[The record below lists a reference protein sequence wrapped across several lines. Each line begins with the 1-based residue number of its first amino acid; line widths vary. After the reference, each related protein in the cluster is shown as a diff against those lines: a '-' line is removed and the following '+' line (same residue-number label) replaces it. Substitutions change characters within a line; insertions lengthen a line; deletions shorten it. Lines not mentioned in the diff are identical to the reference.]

1 MATPKPQRTPEQI
14 EDIILRKIFLVTLSD
29 SMDTDSRIV
38 YLELTAAEILSE
50 GKDLKLSRDLME
62 RVLIDR
68 LSGSFQSAEPA
79 FQYLINSYRR
89 AYEEGKKIGNMKD
102 KNLRSDMESVVRQ
115 GKKLLVSYCR
125 IHLANPD
132 CFGANDVPNKNK
144 LSVSPLLPFIFSEVG
159 GGLDGFGTS
168 SSSGGV
174 QCPPGFLKEFFEE
187 ADFDSLDPILRGLYE
202 NLRGSILNVSA
213 LGNFQQPLRALL
225 YLLSFPVGARSLV
238 NHPWWIP
245 KGVYLNGR
253 VIEMTSI
260 LGPFF
265 HVSALPD
272 HTIFK
277 SQPDVGQ
284 QCFSEASTR
293 RPADLLSSFTTI
305 KTVMKSLYKDL
316 GDVLLALL
324 KNTETRENVL
334 EYLAEVI
341 NKNSSRAHIQVE
353 PLSCASSGMFVN
365 LGAVM
370 LRLCDPFLDG
380 SLTKR
385 DKIDPKYVFYS
396 NRLDL
401 RSLTALH
408 ASSEEISQWIN
419 KDNPG
424 SIDGSRQHSDG
435 ENHLLQ
441 SQEATSSSSI
451 ASEPSLLNVNPASS
465 GGGGKSKYT
474 FICECFFMTARVL
487 NLGLL
492 KSFSD
497 FKHLVQDISRAEDA
511 LATLKAMLGQTP
523 SSQLE
528 LDISRLEKEIETYS
542 QEKLCYEA
550 QILRDVD
557 LIQHALSFYRL
568 MVVWLVGLVGGFKMP
583 LPLTCPMEFACMPE
597 HFVED
602 AMELLIFA
610 SRIPKA
616 LDGVVLVCCILYFG
630 TLCPLYFN
638 LALFALCFLSKPISH
653 VKDFFCGL
661 SVWQDDFMNIII
673 MFMGSPNFIRNPY
686 LRAKMV
692 EVLNCWMPRRS
703 GSSSATATLFE
714 GHQMSLEYLVRNLL
728 KLYVDIEFTG
738 SHTQFYDKFNIR
750 HNIAEL
756 LEYLWQVPSHRNA
769 WTQIAKEEEKGVY
782 LNFLN
787 FLINDSIYLLD
798 ESLNKILELKE
809 IEAEMSNTAE
819 WERRPAQERQERTR
833 LFHSQENIIRIDMK
847 LANEDVSMLA
857 FTSEQIVVPFLLPEM
872 VERVASMLN
881 YFLLQLVG
889 PQRKSLT
896 LKDPEKYEFRPKQLL
911 KQIVRI
917 YVHLARGDKE
927 NIFPAAISSDGRSYN
942 EQLFSAAADVLRKI
956 GEDMRVI
963 QEFIGLGAKAKAAAS
978 QAMDTEATLGEIPD
992 EFLDPIQYT
1001 LMKDPVILPSSR
1013 ITVDR
1018 PVIQR
1023 HLLSDS
1029 TDPFN
1034 RSHLTANML
1043 IPDTELKARIEDFI
1057 MSQEL
1062 KRRGEGLNIQSI
1074 KDTIQTTNG
1083 EMLID

>member
-1 MATPKPQRTPEQI
+1 MATSKPQRTPAEI
-14 EDIILRKIFLVTLSD
+14 EDIILRKILLVSLVD
-29 SMDTDSRIV
+29 SIENDTRVV
-38 YLELTAAEILSE
+38 YLEMTAAEILSE
-50 GKDLKLSRDLME
+50 GKELRLSRDVME

-68 LSGSFQSAEPA
+68 LSGNFVSAEPP
-79 FQYLINSYRR
+79 FQYLVNCYRR
-89 AYEEGKKIGNMKD
+89 AHEEGKKIASMKD
-102 KNLRSDMESVVRQ
+102 KNVRSEMELVVKQVKR
-115 GKKLLVSYCR
+115 LAVSYCR
-125 IHLANPD
+125 IHLGNPD
-132 CFGANDVPNKNK
+132 MFPNWDMAPAN
-144 LSVSPLLPFIFSEVG
+144 VSLLLPLLFSEV
-159 GGLDGFGTS
+159 S
-168 SSSGGV
+168 SSVDVFGGSSGSGGV
-174 QCPPGFLKEFFEE
+174 SSPPGFLDELLKD
-187 ADFDSLDPILRGLYE
+187 ADFDSMDPILKQLYE
-202 NLRGSILNVSA
+202 DLRGTVLKVSA

-225 YLLSFPVGARSLV
+225 FLVKYPVGAKCLV

-245 KGVYLNGR
+245 NSVYMNGR

-284 QCFSEASTR
+284 QCFSESATR

-305 KTVMKSLYKDL
+305 RTVMNNLYDGL
-316 GDVLLALL
+316 AEVLMSLL
-324 KNTETRENVL
+324 KNSTIRENVL
-334 EYLAEVI
+334 GYLAAVI
-341 NKNSSRAHIQVE
+341 NKNSSRAQLQVD

-365 LGAVM
+365 LSAVM
-370 LRLCDPFLDG
+370 LRLCEPFLDAN
-380 SLTKR
+380 LTKR
-385 DKIDPKYVFYS
+385 DKIDPQYVFS
-396 NRLDL
+396 STRLEL
-401 RSLTALH
+401 RGLTALH
-408 ASSEEISQWIN
+408 ASSEEVSEWIN
-419 KDNPG
+419 QNNPG
-424 SIDGSRQHSDG
+424 KVDVAKEGSDG
-435 ENHLLQ
+435 ENRLLA
-441 SQEATSSSSI
+441 SQEATSSG
-451 ASEPSLLNVNPASS
+451 NDS
-465 GGGGKSKYT
+465 GGPSILHYNSPISSSSEKAKYP

-492 KSFSD
+492 KAFSD
-497 FKHLVQDISRAEDA
+497 FKHLVQDISRSEDN
-511 LATLKAMLGQTP
+511 LSTMKTMLEQTP
-523 SSQLE
+523 SPQLQQE
-528 LDISRLEKEIETYS
+528 IARLEKDLESYS

-550 QILRDVD
+550 QILRDGG
-557 LIQHALSFYRL
+557 LLQRALSFYRL

-583 LPLTCPMEFACMPE
+583 LPSPCPMEFASMPE

-602 AMELLIFA
+602 TMELLIFA
-610 SRIPKA
+610 SRIPRA
-616 LDGVVLVCCILYFG
+616 LDGVLL
-630 TLCPLYFN
+630 
-638 LALFALCFLSKPISH
+638 
-653 VKDFFCGL
+653 
-661 SVWQDDFMNIII
+661 DDFMNFII
-673 MFMGSPNFIRNPY
+673 MFMASPEYIRNPY

-703 GSSSATATLFE
+703 GSTATSTLFE
-714 GHQMSLEYLVRNLL
+714 GHQLSLEYLVKNLL

-769 WTQIAKEEEKGVY
+769 WRQIAKEEEKGVY

-809 IEAEMSNTAE
+809 LEAEMSNTAE
-819 WERRPAQERQERTR
+819 WEQRPAQERQERTR

-847 LANEDVSMLA
+847 LANEDVSLLA
-857 FTSEQIVVPFLLPEM
+857 FTSEQITVPFLLPEM

-889 PQRKSLT
+889 PQRKSLS
-896 LKDPEKYEFRPKQLL
+896 LKDPEKYEFRPKELL
-911 KQIVRI
+911 KQIVKI

-927 NIFPAAISSDGRSYN
+927 KIFPAAIIRDGRSYSD
-942 EQLFSAAADVLRKI
+942 QIFSAAADVLRRI
-956 GEDMRVI
+956 GEDMRII
-963 QEFIGLGAKAKAAAS
+963 QEFIDLGAKAKIAAS
-978 QAMDTEATLGEIPD
+978 EAMDAEAALGDIPD

-1034 RSHLTANML
+1034 RSHLTADML
-1043 IPDTELKARIEDFI
+1043 IPDTELKAKIEEFI
-1057 MSQEL
+1057 RSHEL
-1062 KRRGEGLNIQSI
+1062 KKPGEDLNLQHT
-1074 KDTIQTTNG
+1074 KTTIQTTDTSN
-1083 EMLID
+1083 LIE

>member
-1 MATPKPQRTPEQI
+1 MATPKPQRSPEEI
-14 EDIILRKIFLVTLSD
+14 EDIILRKVFLVSL
-29 SMDTDSRIV
+29 TDSGESSAPSDPRVV
-38 YLELTAAEILSE
+38 YLEMTAAEVLSE
-50 GKDLKLSRDLME
+50 GKEMRLSRELME

-68 LSGSFQSAEPA
+68 LSGSFASAEPP
-79 FQYLINSYRR
+79 FEYLTGCYRR
-89 AYEEGKKIGNMKD
+89 AHEEGKKIASMKD
-102 KNLRSDMESVVRQ
+102 KNVKSEMESVVKQ
-115 GKKLLVSYCR
+115 AKKLAVSYCR
-125 IHLANPD
+125 IHLGNPEL
-132 CFGANDVPNKNK
+132 FPNPN
-144 LSVSPLLPFIFSEVG
+144 SGSSNSPLLPLVLAEVG
-159 GGLDGFGTS
+159 GTIDGFGGV
-168 SSSGGV
+168 SSSGT
-174 QCPPGFLKEFFEE
+174 QCPPGFLEEFFRD
-187 ADFDSLDPILRGLYE
+187 ADFDSLEPILKGLYE
-202 NLRGSILNVSA
+202 DLRGSVLKVSA

-225 YLLSFPVGARSLV
+225 YLVSFPVGAKALV

-245 KGVYLNGR
+245 KGAYLNGR

-272 HTIFK
+272 HSIFK
-277 SQPDVGQ
+277 GQPDVGQ

-305 KTVMKSLYKDL
+305 KTVMKNLYDGL
-316 GDVLLALL
+316 SEVLLTLL
-324 KNTETRENVL
+324 KNTDTRENVL

-341 NKNSSRAHIQVE
+341 NKNSSRAHIQVDD
-353 PLSCASSGMFVN
+353 LSCASSGMFVN
-365 LGAVM
+365 LSAVM
-370 LRLCDPFLDG
+370 LRLCEPFLDAN
-380 SLTKR
+380 LTKR
-385 DKIDPKYVFYS
+385 DKIDPKYVFHS

-401 RSLTALH
+401 TGLTALH
-408 ASSEEISQWIN
+408 ASSEEVAEWLKTSN
-419 KDNPG
+419 SGKT
-424 SIDGSRQHSDG
+424 DGDSR
-435 ENHLLQ
+435 LLQ
-441 SQEATSSSSI
+441 SQEAS
-451 ASEPSLLNVNPASS
+451 SS
-465 GGGGKSKYT
+465 GGATSGSSSAKAASSSDKTKYP
-474 FICECFFMTARVL
+474 FICECFFITARVL

-492 KSFSD
+492 KVFAD
-497 FKHLVQDISRAEDA
+497 FKHLVQEIQRGEDTLSSLRTMQETAPTSRREQSI
-511 LATLKAMLGQTP
+511 TL
-523 SSQLE
+523 
-528 LDISRLEKEIETYS
+528 LEKEIELAS

-550 QILRDVD
+550 QILRDGEF
-557 LIQHALSFYRL
+557 IQNALSYYRL

-583 LPLTCPMEFACMPE
+583 LPSSCPMEFACMPE
-597 HFVED
+597 HFLED

-616 LDGVVLVCCILYFG
+616 LDGVLL
-630 TLCPLYFN
+630 
-638 LALFALCFLSKPISH
+638 
-653 VKDFFCGL
+653 
-661 SVWQDDFMNIII
+661 DDFMNFII
-673 MFMGSPNFIRNPY
+673 MFMASPEYIRNPY

-703 GSSSATATLFE
+703 GSSATATLFE
-714 GHQMSLEYLVRNLL
+714 GHQLSLEYLVRNLL

-769 WTQIAKEEEKGVY
+769 WLQIAKEEEKGVY
-782 LNFLN
+782 LTFLN

-809 IEAEMSNTAE
+809 LEAEMSNTVE
-819 WERRPAQERQERTR
+819 WEQRPAQERQERTR

-857 FTSEQIVVPFLLPEM
+857 FTSEQITAPFLLPEM

-911 KQIVRI
+911 KQIVYI
-917 YVHLARGDKE
+917 YVHLAKGDTE
-927 NIFPAAISSDGRSYN
+927 NIFPAAISKDGRSYN
-942 EQLFSAAADVLRKI
+942 EQLFSAAADVLRRI
-956 GEDMRVI
+956 GEDGRVI
-963 QEFIGLGAKAKAAAS
+963 QEFIELGGKAKVAAS
-978 QAMDTEATLGEIPD
+978 EAMDTEAALGEIPD

-1001 LMKDPVILPSSR
+1001 LMKDPVTLPSSG
-1013 ITVDR
+1013 IIIDR

-1023 HLLSDS
+1023 HLLSDA

-1034 RSHLTANML
+1034 RSHLTADML
-1043 IPDTELKARIEDFI
+1043 IPNTELKARIEEFVRAQG
-1057 MSQEL
+1057 MKQH
-1062 KRRGEGLNIQSI
+1062 GESI
-1074 KDTIQTTNG
+1074 SKETIQTTNS

>member
-1 MATPKPQRTPEQI
+1 MAAPKPQRSPEEV
-14 EDIILRKIFLVTLSD
+14 EDIILRKVFIVSLVDFPAS
-29 SMDTDSRIV
+29 DSRIV
-38 YLELTAAEILSE
+38 YLEQTAAELLSE
-50 GKDLKLSRDLME
+50 GKELRFSRDMME
-62 RVLIDR
+62 RVIIDR
-68 LSGSFQSAEPA
+68 LSGDFPDAEPP
-79 FQYLINSYRR
+79 FQYLIGCYRR
-89 AYEEGKKIGNMKD
+89 AHDESKKIGSMKD
-102 KNLRSDMESVVRQ
+102 RNLRALMEIALKKA
-115 GKKLLVSYCR
+115 KKLTVSYCR
-125 IHLANPD
+125 IHLGNPEL
-132 CFGANDVPNKNK
+132 FSSGANSKANTP
-144 LSVSPLLPFIFSEVG
+144 SLLPLIFSEIGSSVDGFGGSSSVG
-159 GGLDGFGTS
+159 GG
-168 SSSGGV
+168 V
-174 QCPPGFLKEFFEE
+174 HCPPGFLEEFLQDS
-187 ADFDSLDPILRGLYE
+187 DFDTLDPILRGVYE
-202 NLRGSILNVSA
+202 DLRGSVLKVSA
-213 LGNFQQPLRALL
+213 LGNFQQPLRALRFL
-225 YLLSFPVGARSLV
+225 VSFPVGAKSLV

-245 KGVYLNGR
+245 TGKYSNGR

-272 HTIFK
+272 HAIFK

-293 RPADLLSSFTTI
+293 RPSDLLSSFTTI
-305 KTVMKSLYKDL
+305 KTVMNNLYDGL
-316 GDVLLALL
+316 AEVLLSLL

-341 NKNSSRAHIQVE
+341 NRNSSRAHMQVD

-365 LGAVM
+365 LSSIM
-370 LRLCDPFLDG
+370 LRLCEPFLDANM
-380 SLTKR
+380 TKR
-385 DKIDPKYVFYS
+385 DKIDPKYVCYG
-396 NRLDL
+396 NRLEL
-401 RSLTALH
+401 RGLTALH
-408 ASSEEISQWIN
+408 ASSEEVTEWIN
-419 KDNPG
+419 NGTELKTDDSG
-424 SIDGSRQHSDG
+424 QFSDS
-435 ENHLLQ
+435 ENRLLQ
-441 SQEATSSSSI
+441 SQEASSSGSNAI
-451 ASEPSLLNVNPASS
+451 GSS
-465 GGGGKSKYT
+465 TAKARSSSDKTRYP
-474 FICECFFMTARVL
+474 FICECFFMTGRVL

-492 KSFSD
+492 KAFSD
-497 FKHLVQDISRAEDA
+497 FKHLVQDISRCEDT
-511 LATLKAMLGQTP
+511 LSTLKAMQGQGSAP
-523 SSQLE
+523 QFDV
-528 LDISRLEKEIETYS
+528 DIARLEKEIELYS

-550 QILRDVD
+550 QILRDGS
-557 LIQHALSFYRL
+557 LIQQALTFYRL
-568 MVVWLVGLVGGFKMP
+568 MVVWLVGLIGGFKMP
-583 LPLTCPMEFACMPE
+583 LPSTCPMEFASIPE

-616 LDGVVLVCCILYFG
+616 LDGI
-630 TLCPLYFN
+630 N
-638 LALFALCFLSKPISH
+638 L
-653 VKDFFCGL
+653 
-661 SVWQDDFMNIII
+661 DDFMNFII
-673 MFMGSPNFIRNPY
+673 MFMASPEYIRNPY

-692 EVLNCWMPRRS
+692 EVLNCWIPRRS
-703 GSSSATATLFE
+703 ASSVTATLFE
-714 GHQMSLEYLVRNLL
+714 GHQLSLEYLVRNLL

-769 WTQIAKEEEKGVY
+769 WRMIAKEEEKGVY

-809 IEAEMSNTAE
+809 LEAEMSNTTE
-819 WERRPAQERQERTR
+819 WERRPASERQERTR

-847 LANEDVSMLA
+847 LANEDVSMLE
-857 FTSEQIVVPFLLPEM
+857 FTSEQITAPFLLPEM

-896 LKDPEKYEFRPKQLL
+896 LKDPEKYEFRPRELL
-911 KQIVRI
+911 KQIVHI
-917 YVHLARGDKE
+917 YVHLARGDTEK
-927 NIFPAAISSDGRSYN
+927 IFPAAISKDGRSYN
-942 EQLFSAAADVLRKI
+942 EQLFNAAAAVLGRI
-956 GEDMRVI
+956 GEDGRII
-963 QEFIGLGAKAKAAAS
+963 QEFIDLGNKAKDAAS
-978 QAMDTEATLGEIPD
+978 EAMDAEATLGDIPD

-1034 RSHLTANML
+1034 RSHLTSDML
-1043 IPDTELKARIEDFI
+1043 IPNDELKARIEEFI
-1057 MSQEL
+1057 RSQEL
-1062 KRRGEGLNIQSI
+1062 KRKPEGGVAMQ
-1074 KDTIQTTNG
+1074 KATIQPTSG